1 MGYGKEITIK
11 MVNKKYKDSY
21 AIENLIKYT
30 VTDKKRKKDCRYR
43 GGHGVYYMNA
53 KKAAEQFRIV
63 QRYYK
68 KQTGKRVHHMIISF
82 EESTDDLY
90 AMDSLAK
97 IIVYDILREYQSVY
111 AIHEDTDNLHIH
123 IVWNAVNFLNGRKW
137 HISKSEFSK
146 LKKDIKRS
154 AKQEFCKDFL
164 Q

>member
-82 EESTDDLY
+82 EEGIDDLY

-111 AIHEDTDNLHIH
+111 AIHEDILCDYDGC
-123 IVWNAVNFLNGRKW
+123 VCSCYGNFISCNGGGN
-137 HISKSEFSK
+137 K
-146 LKKDIKRS
+146 LPDATGVEGLYRRVCYRRGFK
-154 AKQEFCKDFL
+154 
-164 Q
+164 

>member
-1 MGYGKEITIK
+1 M
-11 MVNKKYKDSY
+11 
-21 AIENLIKYT
+21 
-30 VTDKKRKKDCRYR
+30 TDKKRKKDCRYR
-43 GGHGVYYMNA
+43 GGHGAYYMNA

-82 EESTDDLY
+82 EEGIDDLY